1 MYARGHNISFWL
13 MPVLAAILLT
23 GCERKADRPPLVIK
37 APDPDAFRQKQGW
50 RTEPV
55 VFNGKRYNVA
65 WRQTVAGTYVV
76 RISAPG
82 RRLGATKGDE
92 RIMREVAGAAIRHF
106 NCKSSQRA
114 RVGLTRA
121 VRGRWELIVRCE

>member
-1 MYARGHNISFWL
+1 MLTVAA
-13 MPVLAAILLT
+13 MALA
-23 GCERKADRPPLVIK
+23 GCEKRAEAPPLVLK
-37 APDPDAFRQKQGW
+37 APDPAEFRAKVGW

-55 VFNGKRYNVA
+55 VFNGKRYDVA
-65 WRQTVAGTYVV
+65 WRRTVPGSFVV

-82 RRLGATKGDE
+82 RRLGSTKEDE

-114 RVGLTRA
+114 RVTLMRA
-121 VRGRWELIVRCE
+121 VRGRWEMLVRCR